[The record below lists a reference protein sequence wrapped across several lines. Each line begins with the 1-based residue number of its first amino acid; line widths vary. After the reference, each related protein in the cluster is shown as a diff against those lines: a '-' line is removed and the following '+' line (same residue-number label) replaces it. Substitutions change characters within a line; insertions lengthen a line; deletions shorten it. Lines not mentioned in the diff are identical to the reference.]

1 MDSLYRPPNL
11 APSVQGSRPLC
22 SAQLLLAAPKIAGL
36 LPASVPSQAK
46 PPPVF
51 TFTDPR
57 LAEMPAEQ
65 CARLFDA
72 TRALLAIAL
81 DFGDGGLSEEALRAA
96 EVVFHRAAGGQ
107 SVVRP
112 LHPKAYNAE
121 FDADL
126 IEWRL
131 TTTRHMKEARENAIH
146 ELEQRYGPL
155 NRDDLHRDD
164 PFSAGAATP

>member
-1 MDSLYRPPNL
+1 MVSLHCPPGL
-11 APSVQGSRPLC
+11 APSVQGSRPPL
-22 SAQLLLAAPKIAGL
+22 LLLAAPKIAGL
-36 LPASVPSQAK
+36 LPASVPSQAD

-57 LAEMPAEQ
+57 LVEMPTEQ
-65 CARLFDA
+65 RARLFDA
-72 TRALLAIAL
+72 AHALLAIAL

-126 IEWRL
+126 IEQRL
-131 TTTRHMKEARENAIH
+131 VTTRRMNEARERAIRD
-146 ELEQRYGPL
+146 LEQRYGPL
-155 NRDDLHRDD
+155 NWTDRDD